1 MDSTIGNL
9 LLKVNTLKEDMKIW
23 EKWHC
28 KIKGCDSH
36 MCRIRETK
44 MLNIK
49 LRLELL
55 NETCDKML
63 ELRRSGIK

>member
-1 MDSTIGNL
+1 M
-9 LLKVNTLKEDMKIW
+9 KVNTLKQDLQVW

-28 KIKGCDSH
+28 NNKKCDHH
-36 MCRIRETK
+36 MCRVRETK

-55 NETCDKML
+55 TETCNRML